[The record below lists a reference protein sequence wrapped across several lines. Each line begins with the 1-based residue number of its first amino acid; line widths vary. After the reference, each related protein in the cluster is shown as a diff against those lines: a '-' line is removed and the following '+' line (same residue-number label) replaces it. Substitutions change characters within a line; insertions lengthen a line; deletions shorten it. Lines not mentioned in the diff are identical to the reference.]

1 MRILMRNRQLPAWLA
16 VAMLAVASGAT
27 AAGAGDVR
35 LIQAVRNGDLAQV
48 RQLVQRKADVN
59 ERQADGS
66 TALHWA
72 VNAEDARM
80 TALLLSSGAKVDVAN
95 EYGVAPLSIAT
106 AGRSVDIV
114 EALLVAGASPNT
126 ALPTGETALMT
137 AARTGLTGA
146 VRALL
151 ARGADPNAKESV
163 MGQTALMWALAEG
176 HEASARVL
184 MDGGADLQARTNGG
198 FTPFLFAVRE
208 GRGDMARLLLERGAD
223 VNDTAKDGSSALHVA
238 VLRGHLALAKE
249 LLGRGADPNAA
260 KCGYTVL
267 HWVAGTWET
276 IHSHD
281 YIFNQTAVN
290 RVQEWAVLA
299 GVTDQAAKHD
309 LIRALLARGADINA
323 RAAKIPPK
331 YGFSLFKGNLI
342 VGGTPFYIASVVSD
356 IPTMKLL
363 LEHGA
368 DPTIAA
374 ADGTTPLIV
383 AAGLARV
390 PNETRVPES
399 RVLEAVKLLLT
410 LKNDITASNRNG
422 TTPLHAAAMA
432 GLDDVTR
439 YLVGQGA
446 PINAKNKNG
455 ETPYKMAT
463 GYEDTA
469 LFMEHP
475 STAAVLKSLGGT
487 E

>member
-1 MRILMRNRQLPAWLA
+1 M
-16 VAMLAVASGAT
+16 AMVLFGAARAG
-27 AAGAGDVR
+27 AAGTSEVR
-35 LIQAVRNGDLAQV
+35 LIQAVRGGDLDQV
-48 RQLVQRKADVN
+48 RQLIQRKADVN
-59 ERQADGS
+59 ERHPDGS

-72 VNAEDARM
+72 VNAEDSRM
-80 TALLLSSGAKVDVAN
+80 TSLLLSAGAKVDMVN
-95 EYGVAPLSIAT
+95 EYGVAPLSIAVS
-106 AGRSVDIV
+106 GRSVEIV
-114 EALLVAGASPNT
+114 ESLLAAGANPNT

-137 AARTGLTGA
+137 SARTGLTGA

-151 ARGADPNAKESV
+151 ARGADPNAKENV
-163 MGQTALMWALAEG
+163 MGQTALMWALVERHDAAA
-176 HEASARVL
+176 HAL
-184 MDGGADLQARTNGG
+184 MDGGSDLRARTNGG

-260 KCGYTVL
+260 KCGFTVL

-290 RVQEWAVLA
+290 RVQEWAVLG

-309 LIRALLARGADINA
+309 LIKALLSRGADINA
-323 RAAKIPPK
+323 RAAKIPPRF
-331 YGFSLFKGNLI
+331 GFTLFKGNLI
-342 VGGTPFYIASVVSD
+342 LGATAFYIASVVSD

-399 RVLEAVKLLLT
+399 RVIEAVKLLLT
-410 LKNDITASNRNG
+410 LKNDIRASNING

-439 YLVGQGA
+439 FLVEQGA

-469 LFMEHP
+469 LFHEHP

>member
-1 MRILMRNRQLPAWLA
+1 MAVVVLA
-16 VAMLAVASGAT
+16 VSGTAS
-27 AAGAGDVR
+27 AGDSR
-35 LIQAVRNGDLAQV
+35 LVQAIRDGDAAQV
-48 RQLVQRKADVN
+48 RQLIQRKVDVN
-59 ERQADGS
+59 EAQPDGA

-72 VNAEDARM
+72 VNAEDTRT
-80 TALLLSSGAKVDVAN
+80 TALLLAAGAKVDAAN
-95 EYGVAPLSIAT
+95 EYGVTPLTIA
-106 AGRSVDIV
+106 ASGRSVEIV
-114 EALLVAGASPNT
+114 EMLLAAGAKPDL

-146 VRALL
+146 VRLLL
-151 ARGADPNAKESV
+151 ARGANPNARESV

-176 HEASARVL
+176 HETTARVL
-184 MDGGADLQARTNGG
+184 MDGGADVHTRTNGG
-198 FTPFLFAVRE
+198 FTPLLFAVRE

-223 VNDTAKDGSSALHVA
+223 VNETATDGSSALHVA

-260 KCGYTVL
+260 KNGYTVL

-290 RVQEWAVLA
+290 RVHEWAVLA

-309 LIRALLARGADINA
+309 LIKALLARGADINA
-323 RAAKIPPK
+323 RTEKIPPK
-331 YGFSLFKGNLI
+331 YGFSLFKGNLV
-342 VGGTPFYIASVVSD
+342 VGATPFYLASVVSD

-368 DPTIAA
+368 DPTMAA

-399 RVLEAVKLLLT
+399 RVLEAVTLLLT

-432 GLDDVTR
+432 GLDDIAR
-439 YLVGQGA
+439 YLVAQGA

-469 LFMEHP
+469 LFHEHP

>member
-1 MRILMRNRQLPAWLA
+1 MQMRHVVGCWVVAA
-16 VAMLAVASGAT
+16 VLGGG
-27 AAGAGDVR
+27 AAGAADLP
-35 LIQAVRNGDLAQV
+35 LIQAVRNGDAAQV
-48 RQLVQRKADVN
+48 RRLLQRKADVN
-59 ERQADGS
+59 APQPDGS

-72 VNAEDARM
+72 VNAEDLA
-80 TALLLSSGAKVDVAN
+80 TTQLLLTAGAKVDAAN
-95 EYGVAPLSIAT
+95 EYGVTPLGIAA
-106 AGRSVDIV
+106 AGRSPELVD
-114 EALLVAGASPNT
+114 LLLAAGAKPNT

-137 AARTGLTGA
+137 A
-146 VRALL
+146 VRAGAPGIVRVLL
-151 ARGADPNAKESV
+151 ARGADPNVKENV

-176 HEASARVL
+176 RDPVARL
-184 MDGGADLQARTNGG
+184 LLDGGADIRARSNGG

-208 GRGDMARLLLERGAD
+208 GRADMARLLLERGAD
-223 VNDTAKDGSSALHVA
+223 VNDTAGDGASALHVA
-238 VLRGHLALAKE
+238 VVRGHLALAKE
-249 LLGRGADPNAA
+249 LLARGADPNAA
-260 KCGYTVL
+260 KNGYTVL

-290 RVQEWAVLA
+290 RVHEWAVLA

-309 LIRALLARGADINA
+309 LIRALLSRGADINA
-323 RAAKIPPK
+323 RITKLPPK
-331 YGFSLFKGNLI
+331 FGFSLFKFNLTL
-342 VGGTPFYIASVVSD
+342 GATPFYLASVVAD
-356 IPTMKLL
+356 IPTMTFL

-410 LKNDITASNRNG
+410 LKNDITAANQAG
-422 TTPLHAAAMA
+422 TTPLHSAAMA
-432 GLDDVTR
+432 GLDSVAR
-439 YLVGQGA
+439 YLVEQGA